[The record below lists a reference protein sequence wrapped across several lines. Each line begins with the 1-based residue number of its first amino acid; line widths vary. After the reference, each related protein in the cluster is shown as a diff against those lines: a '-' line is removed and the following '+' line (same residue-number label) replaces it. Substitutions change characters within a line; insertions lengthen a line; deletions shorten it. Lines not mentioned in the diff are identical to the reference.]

1 MRSIKKLSEF
11 NGLVETNKWY
21 KISKNG
27 SIWLI
32 QVYDYDISIKELSHK
47 GDCYIINDDDTI
59 VGTYSSWNGVYHGWG
74 YLSDYTKVERINR
87 SELRRIFLKNDI
99 RRTYK

>member
-1 MRSIKKLSEF
+1 MRSIKGLSEF

-21 KISKNG
+21 KISYHQN
-27 SIWLI
+27 IWLV
-32 QVYDYDISIKELSHK
+32 QVYKYDRSTKKLFHR
-47 GDCYIINDDDTI
+47 GDCYVINDDETI
-59 VGTYSSWNGVYHGWG
+59 VSTYSSWNGVYHSWG
-74 YLSDYTKVERINR
+74 YLYDDNKVERINR